1 MGKRICRRKY
11 DWCRKK
17 GGTADAKALQKQE
30 SVVEHLTI
38 SIPLNKVKLST
49 VDQVML
55 MKVINLLSYLS
66 TLISG
71 AYQMLRVSGC
81 LKLPSQRTLRE
92 YRHIGTAS
100 QGFSRLLDEQLM
112 KAAEIDTLELW
123 QKCVILILDEMS
135 IHEDLV
141 YDKHSGELI
150 GYTNL
155 GDINN
160 HLLAFEKSLS
170 DPGPPEIAN
179 SMLMFMVQGL
189 FIPLQFPYCQFPCCS
204 VTGDLLFKPIWEAV
218 YRIERCGF
226 QVLGITFDGAP
237 ANRRFLK
244 LHNAS
249 SSHAITYKVQNKY
262 DPQRF
267 IYFFSDPS
275 HLIKTARNCLA
286 SSARHMQLLSES
298 VSKALHLLG
307 GPDAEETANFIAL
320 FDKFFDSF
328 NVSNYTEANRHRKPF
343 RQPYRSSDDFRLD
356 WLQNEFLGYLT
367 KWEEHVNGI
376 EGINAKTRK
385 SMLLS
390 PQTLLGLKITV
401 NSIVEMVKYL
411 FSLEGV
417 KSFLSNR
424 ISQDPIEK
432 FFGCQRQRLSTN
444 ENPNAYEFSKNTE
457 TLRVV
462 NSICR
467 PSVHGN
473 CRATATTDT
482 IDLAKERRPLH
493 KRRSHRKTL

>member
-1 MGKRICRRKY
+1 
-11 DWCRKK
+11 
-17 GGTADAKALQKQE
+17 
-30 SVVEHLTI
+30 
-38 SIPLNKVKLST
+38 
-49 VDQVML
+49 
-55 MKVINLLSYLS
+55 
-66 TLISG
+66 
-71 AYQMLRVSGC
+71 MLRESGC

-286 SSARHMQLLSES
+286 SSARHMQYKGKSITIKHIEEVYYIDKGNSIGLSLLPKIKLEHIKLTAFSKMRVDLATQLLSES

-320 FDKFFDSF
+320 FDKFFYSF

-401 NSIVEMVKYL
+401 NSFVEMVKYL

-444 ENPNAYEFSKNTE
+444 ENPNAYEFSKSTE